1 MSVRKMLKQVE
12 RKIWTIDVD
21 VDVDVGKY
29 ADTFKNVGM
38 TVYRSKTRE
47 IKHSVW
53 NISFYW
59 ADINCI
65 FTGKTHLHFTG
76 QE

>member
-1 MSVRKMLKQVE
+1 MSACKMLKQVE
-12 RKIWTIDVD
+12 RKIWTTD
-21 VDVDVGKY
+21 VDVDVGRY

-38 TVYRSKTRE
+38 TVYRCKTRE

-53 NISFYW
+53 HTSFYW

-65 FTGKTHLHFTG
+65 FTRKTHLHFTG